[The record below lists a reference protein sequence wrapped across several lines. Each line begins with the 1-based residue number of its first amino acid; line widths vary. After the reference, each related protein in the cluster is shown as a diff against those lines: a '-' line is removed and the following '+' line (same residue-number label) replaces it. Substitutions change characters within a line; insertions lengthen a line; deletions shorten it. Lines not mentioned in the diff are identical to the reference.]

1 MYQQT
6 YYLSSLES
14 KIFSTTRKCV
24 FVKTLS
30 FDSGKECILAK
41 ITPGINGQNF
51 GSPKDI
57 EFVVLAARHEGDSLS
72 SITEFPCFIFVAR
85 SLDSDITTRSTI
97 KKSDLQILAWGELY
111 KTKDDADGH
120 VFD

>member
-1 MYQQT
+1 M
-6 YYLSSLES
+6 
-14 KIFSTTRKCV
+14 
-24 FVKTLS
+24 
-30 FDSGKECILAK
+30 
-41 ITPGINGQNF
+41 
-51 GSPKDI
+51 
-57 EFVVLAARHEGDSLS
+57 VLAARHEGDSLS